1 MALPTIA
8 NHHFGHPWLGVV
20 FRLHAAFRTQHMSP
34 MANLVITYW
43 RDIPSAVSVKIG
55 RKEEKR
61 MLDNRF
67 MEAIDM
73 AAMRGGA
80 TNSDDY
86 LADWRRGDPLPVSDD
101 MAMEADKAKADLEAT
116 FTPDRIKQMI
126 GNGGRNPS

>member
-1 MALPTIA
+1 
-8 NHHFGHPWLGVV
+8 
-20 FRLHAAFRTQHMSP
+20 

-73 AAMRGGA
+73 AAMRDGA
-80 TNSDDY
+80 TATDDY
-86 LADWRRGDPLPVSDD
+86 LADWHRGGEPITVSDD
-101 MAMEADKAKADLEAT
+101 LAAEADKAKAQLES
-116 FTPDRIKQMI
+116 DYSQERIIKLI
-126 GNGGRNPS
+126 GTGGRETQ

>member
-1 MALPTIA
+1 
-8 NHHFGHPWLGVV
+8 
-20 FRLHAAFRTQHMSP
+20 

-73 AAMRGGA
+73 AAMRDGA
-80 TNSDDY
+80 TNTDDY
-86 LADWRRGDPLPVSDD
+86 LADWRRGEPLPVSDD
-101 MAMEADKAKADLEAT
+101 MATEADKAKAELETT
-116 FTPDRIKQMI
+116 FTQERIKLMI
-126 GNGGRNPS
+126 ANGGRNPS

>member
-1 MALPTIA
+1 
-8 NHHFGHPWLGVV
+8 
-20 FRLHAAFRTQHMSP
+20 

-73 AAMRGGA
+73 AAMRDGA
-80 TNSDDY
+80 TNTDDY
-86 LADWRRGDPLPVSDD
+86 LADWRRGEPIAVSDD
-101 MAMEADKAKADLEAT
+101 LAAEADKAKADLEST
-116 FTPDRIKQMI
+116 YTHERIKQMI
-126 GNGGRNPS
+126 GNGGRNAS

>member
-1 MALPTIA
+1 
-8 NHHFGHPWLGVV
+8 
-20 FRLHAAFRTQHMSP
+20 

-73 AAMRGGA
+73 AAMRDGA
-80 TNSDDY
+80 TNTDDY
-86 LADWRRGDPLPVSDD
+86 LADWRRGEPTPVSNDLGL
-101 MAMEADKAKADLEAT
+101 EADKAKADLESR
-116 FTPDRIKQMI
+116 FTHDVIKQMI
-126 GNGGRNPS
+126 GNGGRNLS

>member
-1 MALPTIA
+1 
-8 NHHFGHPWLGVV
+8 
-20 FRLHAAFRTQHMSP
+20 

-73 AAMRGGA
+73 AAMRDGA
-80 TNSDDY
+80 TNTDDY
-86 LADWRRGDPLPVSDD
+86 LADWRRGEPLPVSDD

-116 FTPDRIKQMI
+116 FTPERIKQMI
-126 GNGGRNPS
+126 GNGGRNAS

>member
-1 MALPTIA
+1 
-8 NHHFGHPWLGVV
+8 
-20 FRLHAAFRTQHMSP
+20 

-73 AAMRGGA
+73 AAMRDGA
-80 TNSDDY
+80 TNTDDY

-101 MAMEADKAKADLEAT
+101 MAAEADKAKTDLESIYT
-116 FTPDRIKQMI
+116 HERIKQMI

>member
-1 MALPTIA
+1 
-8 NHHFGHPWLGVV
+8 
-20 FRLHAAFRTQHMSP
+20 

-73 AAMRGGA
+73 AAMRDGTTG
-80 TNSDDY
+80 SDEY
-86 LADWRRGDPLPVSDD
+86 LADWRRGDPIAVSEDL
-101 MAMEADKAKADLEAT
+101 AAEADKAKTELET
-116 FTPDRIKQMI
+116 TYTKERIKSLI
-126 GNGGRNPS
+126 ANGGRNP

>member
-1 MALPTIA
+1 
-8 NHHFGHPWLGVV
+8 
-20 FRLHAAFRTQHMSP
+20 

-73 AAMRGGA
+73 AAMRDGTTG
-80 TNSDDY
+80 SDAY
-86 LADWRRGDPLPVSDD
+86 LADWRRGDPITVGDD
-101 MAMEADKAKADLEAT
+101 LAAEAEKAKTDLETT
-116 FTPDRIKQMI
+116 FTQERIKALI
-126 GNGGRNPS
+126 AYGGRNP